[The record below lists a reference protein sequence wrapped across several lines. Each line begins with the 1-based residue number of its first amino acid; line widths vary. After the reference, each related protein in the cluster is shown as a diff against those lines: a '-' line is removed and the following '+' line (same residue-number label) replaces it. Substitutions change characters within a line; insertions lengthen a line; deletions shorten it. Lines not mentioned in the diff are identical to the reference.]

1 MDKVFST
8 RISESVLHELDRLCQ
23 RLGRTKKQVIEEAI
37 RLRAS
42 GPENRGS
49 DVWAETC
56 GAWQRR
62 EKPEKTIRRSRKAF
76 EASVTRHHRR
86 ARA

>member
-8 RISESVLHELDRLCQ
+8 RLSESVLDELDRLSQ
-23 RLGRTKKQVIEEAI
+23 RLGRTKKQLLEEAI
-37 RLRAS
+37 RLRAAHPAN
-42 GPENRGS
+42 GGR

-62 EKPEKTIRRSRKAF
+62 EKPEKTIQRTRKAF
-76 EASVTRHHRR
+76 ERSMTRHHRHQR
-86 ARA
+86 G

>member
-8 RISESVLHELDRLCQ
+8 RISESALHELDRLCQ
-23 RLGRTKKQVIEEAI
+23 RLGRTKKEVIEEAI
-37 RLRAS
+37 RLRAAQS
-42 GPENRGS
+42 ENGGR

-62 EKPEKTIRRSRKAF
+62 EKPEKTIQRIRKAV
-76 EASVTRHHRR
+76 EASMIRHRR
-86 ARA
+86 PEPR

>member
-8 RISESVLHELDRLCQ
+8 RLSESVLHELDRLCQ
-23 RLGRTKKQVIEEAI
+23 RLGRTKKQVVEEAI
-37 RLRAS
+37 RLRAARR
-42 GPENRGS
+42 ENGGQ

-56 GAWQRR
+56 GAWRRR
-62 EKPEKTIRRSRKAF
+62 EVPERTIERGRKTF
-76 EASVTRHHRR
+76 EASITRHHRR

>member
-8 RISESVLHELDRLCQ
+8 RISERVLHELDRLCQ

-37 RLRAS
+37 RLRAAS
-42 GPENRGS
+42 AENGGR

-56 GAWQRR
+56 GAWERR
-62 EKPEKTIRRSRKAF
+62 EKPEKTVQRSRKAL
-76 EASVTRHHRR
+76 ESSMTRHHRR
-86 ARA
+86 DRA